1 MNVSRLS
8 SILDQLTDVGVLAM
22 QLSLSLV
29 DVNPGLIADL
39 FEEKISQ
46 QLINH
51 LSGECALDKDGIN
64 RVMPLLKKVFMSCTK
79 AVAYEANLDEMQAG
93 KSIEDQQATKQMVNE
108 FALLTARALD
118 ENRIAT
124 LYSLATVMAEQD
136 EKLVRRTRH

>member
-1 MNVSRLS
+1 
-8 SILDQLTDVGVLAM
+8 M

-29 DVNPGLIADL
+29 DVNPGLIADV

-51 LSGECALDKDGIN
+51 LYGECALDKDGVN
-64 RVMPLLKKVFMSCTK
+64 RIMPLLKKVFMSSTK
-79 AVAYEANLDEMQAG
+79 AVAYEANLDDLQAG
-93 KSIEDQQATKQMVNE
+93 KSPEDRQSTKEMVNE

-118 ENRIAT
+118 ESRIAI

>member
-1 MNVSRLS
+1 M
-8 SILDQLTDVGVLAM
+8 QLT
-22 QLSLSLV
+22 LSLV
-29 DVNPGLIADL
+29 DVNPGLIADV

-51 LSGECALDKDGIN
+51 LYGECALDKDGVN
-64 RVMPLLKKVFMSCTK
+64 RIMPLLKKVFMSSTK
-79 AVAYEANLDEMQAG
+79 AVAYEANLEDLQAG
-93 KSIEDQQATKQMVNE
+93 KSDEDRQSTKEIVNE

-118 ENRIAT
+118 ESRIAI